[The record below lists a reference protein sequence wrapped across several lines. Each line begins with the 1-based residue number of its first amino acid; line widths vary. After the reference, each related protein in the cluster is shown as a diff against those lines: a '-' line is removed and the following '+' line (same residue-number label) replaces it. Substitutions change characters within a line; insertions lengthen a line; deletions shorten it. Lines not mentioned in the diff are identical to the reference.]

1 MLAFSN
7 KETSDLEIAFSRAD
21 IEVSIRNLGHM
32 LRINTYYGGDLD
44 ALTATKVLTDN
55 GLVVLHFIDAD
66 KVYAIR
72 PVVKPVATRNLT
84 VTSAITEADSLSV
97 ITLAMVANP
106 SLSDTQV
113 GRYHVHFVT
122 IPAKGY
128 SIVSISTTKA
138 HMNAIA
144 FAFVDIP
151 PSGSIT
157 APEKKCPSCYG
168 HGSVSTG
175 IDECPTTICE
185 RCNGLGKVY
194 V

>member
-84 VTSAITEADSLSV
+84 VTSAITEADALSV
-97 ITLAMVANP
+97 ITLAMAANP
-106 SLSDTQV
+106 SLRDAQV
-113 GRYHVHFVT
+113 GRYHVHFVD
-122 IPAKGY
+122 IPSNGY
-128 SIVSISTTKA
+128 SIVSISPTKS

-151 PSGSIT
+151 KVE
-157 APEKKCPSCYG
+157 AAEKKCPSCYG
-168 HGSVSTG
+168 RGSVSTG

-185 RCNGLGKVY
+185 RCNGLGKVD